1 MTWYAAWQVTS
12 QYLSEGNSMSIT
24 NRFCA
29 LLLSTLATGF
39 HQAASAAPLPA
50 EPAADRPQPARP
62 STAQANVRLFPSLLT
77 MPGLDRRRQ
86 LRIYLPP
93 SYNSSSKSYAVL
105 YMHDGQN
112 LFDDATSYAGEWQVD
127 ETMNA
132 LAQSGELELI
142 VVGIDNGGEKRMQEL
157 SPWGNPK
164 FGTAEGRQY
173 MDFIVNVVKP
183 MIDKQYRTKPD
194 RSNTAIMGSSMGGLI
209 SHYAILQYPDIFSK
223 AGLFSP
229 SYWFSN
235 AAFELAKNTPPRK
248 DARLYLMTGAKEG
261 GPMATDTVH
270 MAEDFVKMGHPP
282 ENLSV
287 RIPEEGKHNEQF
299 WRSEFRQAVLWLF
312 QK

>member
-1 MTWYAAWQVTS
+1 MSLT
-12 QYLSEGNSMSIT
+12 NS
-24 NRFCA
+24 FCA
-29 LLLSTLATGF
+29 LMLSTLATGF
-39 HQAASAAPLPA
+39 SQNVAAAASPG
-50 EPAADRPQPARP
+50 EPAPDTPSPMRP
-62 STAQANVRLFPSLLT
+62 STAQANVSVLPTLLT
-77 MPGLDRRRQ
+77 MPDLDRQRQ

-93 SYNSSSKSYAVL
+93 SYATTSKSYAVL

-112 LFDDATSYAGEWQVD
+112 LFDDVTAYAGEWQVD

-157 SPWGNPK
+157 SPWSNPK
-164 FGTAEGRQY
+164 FGVAEGRQY

-183 MIDKQYRTKPD
+183 VIDKQYRTKPD

-235 AAFELAKNTPPRK
+235 AAFELVKNTPPRK

-261 GPMATDTVH
+261 GTMATDTVH
-270 MAEDFVKMGHPP
+270 MAEDFLKMGHPP
-282 ENLSV
+282 ENLPV
-287 RIPEEGKHNEQF
+287 RIPEDGKHNEQF
-299 WRSEFRQAVLWLF
+299 WRSEFRQAILWLF